1 MHITND
7 IEKDKKYTPEEAI
20 ALLIETVDPNLK
32 CLKIYMKNND
42 NFKIETLITDLFGFY
57 DTNLIDYERE
67 FAKRFN
73 KAKTQNLQLRLN
85 TKK

>member
-1 MHITND
+1 MTLKKN
-7 IEKDKKYTPEEAI
+7 KKYTPEEAI

-32 CLKIYMKNND
+32 CLKIYMRSND
-42 NFKIETLITDLFGFY
+42 SFKTETIITEQFGFY
-57 DTNLIDYERE
+57 DTELIDFERE

-73 KAKTQNLQLRLN
+73 KAKPKNLQLKLN